1 MRTFVWLLPLCLL
14 FSLSCSAPPLL
25 APALP
30 PFDTSVSMKDLM
42 ENLMDPAADVVWES
56 VGTIMT
62 KEGTFERAP
71 ANDDEWNTVKAGA
84 IRLVEA
90 GNLLLIPA
98 RTGGSEEWV
107 SLARAMIAQSKR
119 AIKAAEDHDKQATF
133 DIGADIYESCV
144 NCHKRF
150 HPDITSV
157 K

>member
-1 MRTFVWLLPLCLL
+1 M
-14 FSLSCSAPPLL
+14 
-25 APALP
+25 P

-71 ANDDEWNTVKAGA
+71 ANDDEWNQVKAGA
-84 IRLVEA
+84 ITLVEA

-98 RTGGSEEWV
+98 RTGGSEEWA
-107 SLARAMIAQSKR
+107 SLAQAMIAQSKR
-119 AIKAAEDHDKQATF
+119 AIKAAEDHDRQATF

-150 HPDITSV
+150 HPAITSV

>member
-1 MRTFVWLLPLCLL
+1 MRISWWLAPLFLL
-14 FSLSCSAPPLL
+14 ISISCSSQPP
-25 APALP
+25 APAMP
-30 PFDTSVSMKDLM
+30 PFDTSVSVKDLM
-42 ENLMDPAADVVWES
+42 ENVMDPAADVVWES

-71 ANDDEWNTVKAGA
+71 ANDDEWNRVKAGA
-84 IRLVEA
+84 ITLVET

-107 SLARAMIAQSKR
+107 SLAQAMIAQSKR

-150 HPDITSV
+150 DPAITSV

>member
-1 MRTFVWLLPLCLL
+1 VWLAPLFL
-14 FSLSCSAPPLL
+14 FISISCSSPPP
-25 APALP
+25 APAMP
-30 PFDTSVSMKDLM
+30 AFDTSVSVKDLM
-42 ENLMDPAADVVWES
+42 ENVMDPAADVVWES

-71 ANDDEWNTVKAGA
+71 ANDDEWNRVKAGA
-84 IRLVEA
+84 ITLVET

-150 HPDITSV
+150 DPAITSV

>member
-1 MRTFVWLLPLCLL
+1 M
-14 FSLSCSAPPLL
+14 
-25 APALP
+25 P
-30 PFDTSVSMKDLM
+30 PFDTSVSVKDLM
-42 ENLMDPAADVVWES
+42 ENVMDPAADVVWES

-71 ANDDEWNTVKAGA
+71 ANDDEWNRVKAGA
-84 IRLVEA
+84 ITLVET
-90 GNLLLIPA
+90 GNLLMIPA

-107 SLARAMIAQSKR
+107 SLAQAMIAQSKR

-150 HPDITSV
+150 HPGVTSV